1 MKSTLTKLNVLE
13 VNKFN
18 IVENW
23 MLHYYWEGKDIKKS
37 INKSLEHYREMEGI
51 IVDITTEETK
61 EFLKEYINKC
71 IDDIDY
77 LTNELN
83 EERKKWASPS
93 FRNLKEYFAHYE
105 TPIKTATDYQNFL
118 KDYVI
123 TEF

>member
-1 MKSTLTKLNVLE
+1 MKSTLTKSNVIE

-23 MLHYYWEGKDIKKS
+23 MLHYFWESKDIKKS
-37 INKSLEHYREMEGI
+37 INKTLEHYREMEGI
-51 IVDITTEETK
+51 IVDMTTEEIK
-61 EFLKEYINKC
+61 ERLKEYINKC
-71 IDDIDY
+71 INNIDY

-83 EERKKWASPS
+83 KERKKCISPS
-93 FRNLKEYFAHYE
+93 FRNLKEYFAHNE
-105 TPIKTATDYQNFL
+105 TPIKTVTDYQNFL